1 MKKRRKTKTKN
12 RNVKRKPIEKVEDKT
27 DLQPIASDAKDNRVR
42 PLGECLCFATAARGR
57 QLRKQRI
64 VDLSH

>member
-1 MKKRRKTKTKN
+1 MKKNKN
-12 RNVKRKPIEKVEDKT
+12 KKHECKKKPIEKVEDKT
-27 DLQPIASDAKDNRVR
+27 DLQPIASVAKDNRVR